1 MRIPRAVTAAAT
13 LLAIASG
20 SVAAAEVRDAG
31 AGNSSSSAFIAWARS
46 AASEFRG
53 VELDANDSDLR
64 PFCDLVGRAHV
75 VALGEPGHG
84 AHQPLELRNRIFAYL
99 VEHCGFTAIALETS
113 FTESRA
119 VHDYV
124 AGGAGDAGDITRR
137 SLSWGFG
144 AYAENAQLVKW
155 MHDYNRH
162 ARGRRAIQFYGIDLS
177 GADNDSTFTRPEI
190 ALSAVAEYIRT
201 AAQRGRISWPAKL
214 RERSIEYRRSATHRW
229 RGVTIRPW
237 MPQFSYFGAF

>member
-124 AGGAGDAGDITRR
+124 AGAPVTLATSRAGRSPGALVPMQRTRNSSSGCTITIAMH
-137 SLSWGFG
+137 G
-144 AYAENAQLVKW
+144 AAER
-155 MHDYNRH
+155 Y
-162 ARGRRAIQFYGIDLS
+162 S
-177 GADNDSTFTRPEI
+177 ST
-190 ALSAVAEYIRT
+190 A
-201 AAQRGRISWPAKL
+201 
-214 RERSIEYRRSATHRW
+214 SI
-229 RGVTIRPW
+229 
-237 MPQFSYFGAF
+237 